1 MLFVLVFIALV
12 LALPLSVE
20 IYKRGADNIIA
31 RSGRD
36 LIETKALTSIT
47 STSLTAL
54 ASVSDFVKGSIALV
68 TFGVALFILWKG
80 LALVVRLFLQ

>member
-1 MLFVLVFIALV
+1 MLFVLVFIVLV

-20 IYKRGADNIIA
+20 IYKRGTDNIIA

-47 STSLTAL
+47 SRSLTAL
-54 ASVSDFVKGSIALV
+54 SSASDFVKGSIALV
-68 TFGVALFILWKG
+68 TFGVTLFILWKG